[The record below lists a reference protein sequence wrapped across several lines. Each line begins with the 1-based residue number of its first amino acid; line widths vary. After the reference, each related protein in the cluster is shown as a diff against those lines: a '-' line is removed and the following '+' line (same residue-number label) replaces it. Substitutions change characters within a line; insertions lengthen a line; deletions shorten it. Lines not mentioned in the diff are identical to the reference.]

1 RQLQALVRPLPL
13 DSRGRRCGARRWRS
27 RNRRSRSQ
35 SGAPNRRIRDP
46 SRKWRTTAA
55 TRRDTREFGKR
66 LLRENLA
73 SEKDLLNDPVTNP
86 NLDDG
91 GCENGER
98 QEEPDCCRTSN
109 GRNQACGIQCP
120 MARGC
125 NQEQSEHNDAETSAD
140 D

>member
-1 RQLQALVRPLPL
+1 MRRQALEVPKQALAFPERRPEQAHP
-13 DSRGRRCGARRWRS
+13 RS
-27 RNRRSRSQ
+27 VAKVKDH
-35 SGAPNRRIRDP
+35 GRDP
-46 SRKWRTTAA
+46 SQ
-55 TRRDTREFGKR
+55 RDTREFGKR

-98 QEEPDCCRTSN
+98 QEEPDYCRTSN
-109 GRNQACGIQCP
+109 GRNQVCGIQCP

-140 D
+140 DADAS